1 MGMPSVIISFS
12 QKAATALS
20 RRERGIIAMIL
31 KDENVPEENPFVCL
45 SSGDIPEGL
54 SETNSPLLEKSYTF
68 VVKYS
73 DYPTSTIQSVHFI

>member
-45 SSGDIPEGL
+45 SSGDIPEDRQKRTGSRSGL
-54 SETNSPLLEKSYTF
+54 R
-68 VVKYS
+68 
-73 DYPTSTIQSVHFI
+73 